1 MSRSAQQRQTGLR
14 QQPLVLLVLV
24 LLFCSAMVSR
34 LVWMQLLEG
43 ARFRELAD
51 ENRIRLVPRS
61 PIRGRLLDRKGRV
74 LATSKLTY
82 SLYLEPRLVSDDDWP
97 DLRDRL
103 AWLLSLKPDLLDKRR
118 QKGLDRDGYRTTL
131 ALDLKPEQV
140 LRFRE
145 QALGLRGAQVDV
157 DILRSYPNG
166 TLAAHALGYTQPI
179 TESEFEILAEKG
191 YKIRDRIGRTG
202 VEAAYESHL
211 RGKWGGQMLEV
222 NAMGEVQRNLG
233 DRPSQAGK
241 DLVLTLDLDL
251 QRVAEQALADKPG
264 GAVVALEAATGA
276 VLALASRP
284 SFDPNFFS
292 KLITTQSTTPSSPI
306 RRSHCCPGP

>member
-1 MSRSAQQRQTGLR
+1 MTRSSQQRQTGLR

-43 ARFRELAD
+43 SRFRELAD

-103 AWLLSLKPDLLDKRR
+103 ARLLSLKPELLDQRR

-145 QALGLRGAQVDV
+145 QALALRGAQVDV
-157 DILRSYPNG
+157 DILRFYPNG

-191 YKIRDRIGRTG
+191 FKIRDRIGRTG
-202 VEAAYESHL
+202 VEAAYERHL
-211 RGKWGGQMLEV
+211 L
-222 NAMGEVQRNLG
+222 
-233 DRPSQAGK
+233 S
-241 DLVLTLDLDL
+241 
-251 QRVAEQALADKPG
+251 
-264 GAVVALEAATGA
+264 
-276 VLALASRP
+276 
-284 SFDPNFFS
+284 
-292 KLITTQSTTPSSPI
+292 LIHI
-306 RRSHCCPGP
+306 

>member
-1 MSRSAQQRQTGLR
+1 MTRSAQQRQTGLG
-14 QQPLVLLVLV
+14 QQPLVLLMLV

-43 ARFRELAD
+43 SRFRELAD

-103 AWLLSLKPDLLDKRR
+103 ARLLNLKPDLLDQRR

-145 QALGLRGAQVDV
+145 QALGLRGSQVDV
-157 DILRSYPNG
+157 DIQRSKPNG

-179 TESEFEILAEKG
+179 TENEFEILAEKG

-211 RGKWGGQMLEV
+211 ARQVG
-222 NAMGEVQRNLG
+222 
-233 DRPSQAGK
+233 RPDA
-241 DLVLTLDLDL
+241 
-251 QRVAEQALADKPG
+251 
-264 GAVVALEAATGA
+264 
-276 VLALASRP
+276 
-284 SFDPNFFS
+284 
-292 KLITTQSTTPSSPI
+292 
-306 RRSHCCPGP
+306 